1 MGERP
6 IYKYLE
12 QQIKELKKEATR
24 CRVAEEELR
33 MSKEILSQ
41 IVQGNTIPTFV
52 IDNQHRITH
61 CNRAFENL
69 TGIAADKIIGT
80 RKQWMVFY
88 SKERPVMADLIVD
101 NAPADEVARYYG
113 KKYQKSAV
121 TEGAYEA
128 EKFFPNLGEN
138 GKWVF
143 FTAAPLKDAE
153 GNVTGAIETL
163 QDISERKRAEE
174 SVRRSERRLRA
185 LLDFLPYPIVV
196 FTRRGH
202 VFYLNS
208 EFTNIFGW
216 TLEELEG
223 KTIPYVP
230 PGLEQ
235 ETREMINRL
244 LDRKSVV

>member
-24 CRVAEEELR
+24 CRAAEEELR

-69 TGIAADKIIGT
+69 TGIAADEIIGT

-88 SKERPVMADLIVD
+88 SEERPVMADLIVD
-101 NAPADEVARYYG
+101 KAPADEVARYYG
-113 KKYQKSAV
+113 RKYQKSAV
-121 TEGAYEA
+121 AEGAYEA
-128 EKFFPNLGEN
+128 ESFFSDLGEN
-138 GKWVF
+138 GKWLF

-163 QDISERKRAEE
+163 QDI
-174 SVRRSERRLRA
+174 
-185 LLDFLPYPIVV
+185 
-196 FTRRGH
+196 T
-202 VFYLNS
+202 
-208 EFTNIFGW
+208 
-216 TLEELEG
+216 
-223 KTIPYVP
+223 
-230 PGLEQ
+230 
-235 ETREMINRL
+235 
-244 LDRKSVV
+244 